1 MPKRLVPNS
10 DERTNLTPRR
20 AAAGSETFVSSTARD
35 FAPASAV
42 PGDFGGGGDT
52 WGDRIRRAA
61 LVDCARA
68 RYRD

>member
-10 DERTNLTPRR
+10 DERTNLTPEERR
-20 AAAGSETFVSSTARD
+20 QARERSYRLLREILRPHRLSL
-35 FAPASAV
+35 A
-42 PGDFGGGGDT
+42 T